1 MEDESFD
8 VLKWWKINRNNYLIL
23 AKMTW
28 DFLAI
33 PLSFV
38 AYESTFIIAI
48 MIIDQHCSSLN
59 QEIAKGLIM
68 LKRLSKKIL
77 VPMRRT
83 STMVKTKT

>member
-38 AYESTFIIAI
+38 AYFF
-48 MIIDQHCSSLN
+48 
-59 QEIAKGLIM
+59 
-68 LKRLSKKIL
+68 
-77 VPMRRT
+77 
-83 STMVKTKT
+83 